1 MCAKNYM
8 RIFHREKYIL
18 LAVVLF
24 FVFAFSLL
32 SPLTVRAEENETIVD
47 NSEDLETV
55 VDSDIEDTV
64 SSGNTVIIFD
74 DTGINEDSTEDYTVT
89 DNDKV
94 VYVTMLESDSN
105 DTQAVDLSTLE
116 SYVSDIDNNIID
128 LMEVINRLEIYLLLL
143 SVLIGGILIYIFIHW
158 SLSKRG

>member
-1 MCAKNYM
+1 MYAKKYM
-8 RIFHREKYIL
+8 RISHREKYIL

-24 FVFAFSLL
+24 SVFAFSLL

-74 DTGINEDSTEDYTVT
+74 DIGINEDSPEDYTVT

-128 LMEVINRLEIYLLLL
+128 LMEVINRLELYLLLL